1 MSSESRVQSL
11 KSPKASGGLP
21 WGRPSPLVISA
32 VAVLIGLVLILIYIN
47 TAIKFPTFVKFF
59 INGLVESAILFL
71 MASGLSLIFGLM
83 DVVNFAHGAIF
94 TWGGFAFIWSLN
106 LFTTSAASAKDKT
119 SSLAWMQLGLDPL
132 PATLLALVV
141 GLVTGALLGAAIEFL
156 AIRRL
161 YGKPVFQILLTL
173 GLVLVLDESLKIVF
187 SLSAPTY
194 GFQGA
199 PWPGSGFR
207 PTPDILV
214 NWKSVAIA
222 VTGLIVFLSVF
233 WLLNRTKVGLV
244 IRGGVEDTQM
254 VQALGYNVKRY
265 FFGIF
270 VLGSI
275 LASLGG
281 IAYTIGSNGGS
292 EGMGQF
298 SLLTAFVVVVIGG
311 MGSFGGAAVGAL
323 LVGLI
328 TPYIDYHF
336 PAVAD
341 SYVMILLVLVLLI
354 RPQGLFGGKKF

>member
-1 MSSESRVQSL
+1 MKAVQTQNPASALLRDSRVKTL
-11 KSPKASGGLP
+11 IAL
-21 WGRPSPLVISA
+21 LV
-32 VAVLIGLVLILIYIN
+32 GLVLILIYIN
-47 TAIKFPTFVKFF
+47 TAIKFPVFVKFF

-94 TWGGFAFIWSLN
+94 TWGGFAFIWALN
-106 LFTTSAASAKDKT
+106 LFTTPAASAKDKT
-119 SSLAWMQLGLDPL
+119 SPLAWMQMGLDPL
-132 PATLLALVV
+132 PATLLALLV
-141 GLVTGALLGAAIEFL
+141 GLLVGALLGALLEIL

-161 YGKPVFQILLTL
+161 YGRPVFQILLTL

-187 SLSAPTY
+187 SLAAPTY
-194 GFQGA
+194 GFQND
-199 PWPGSGFR
+199 PWPGKGFR

-214 NWKSVAIA
+214 NWKSVAI
-222 VTGLIVFLSVF
+222 VVVGLIVFFGVF

-244 IRGGVEDTQM
+244 IRGGVEDTAM

-265 FFGIF
+265 FFGVFI
-270 VLGSI
+270 LGSI
-275 LASLGG
+275 LAALGG
-281 IAYTIGSNGGS
+281 IAYSVSSNGGS
-292 EGMGQF
+292 EGMGQV

-328 TPYIDYHF
+328 TPYIGYHF
-336 PAVAD
+336 PALAD
-341 SYVMILLVLVLLI
+341 SYVMLLLVLVLLI